1 MDFLER
7 VFGLAPDG
15 GTGVVE
21 GLLVIT
27 PMLALYLLR
36 RAVRRARS
44 RGR

>member
-21 GLLVIT
+21 GLLAIT
-27 PMLALYLLR
+27 PLLALYLLR
-36 RAVRRARS
+36 RARRRVRPRR
-44 RGR
+44 R